1 MYKFAKHTDKELA
14 IIMGQ
19 RKKGKRDSHFSR
31 LADLAKWFSS
41 IYRESDL
48 RKKTPIDCIN
58 SVQVQPQFIP
68 ISILW
73 SIVLF
78 NAYL

>member
-48 RKKTPIDCIN
+48 RKKN
-58 SVQVQPQFIP
+58 S
-68 ISILW
+68 
-73 SIVLF
+73 
-78 NAYL
+78 N

>member
-48 RKKTPIDCIN
+48 RKKLQLIVLIP
-58 SVQVQPQFIP
+58 SKSKPQFIP
-68 ISILW
+68 ISILG